1 MTRDGDFQTVSHKGG
16 TERVVPE
23 AEGELGFRR
32 EAWDQAV
39 GEETVSLGQSRKAS

>member
-16 TERVVPE
+16 TEGVVPE
-23 AEGELGFRR
+23 AEGELGFRS
-32 EAWDQAV
+32 EAWV